1 MRRPAIR
8 FMTAETLIFVDT
20 NVLVYARDHSAGDK
34 HAMAV
39 LWLDRLANAERMLL
53 NMQVLNELTRWMLRK
68 ERTATATAR
77 DAIEMLREFGEAPL
91 LDDDVERAWDIRETL
106 GYQWFDC
113 LLIASAANAGCSH
126 FLSEDMGHETRYGSL
141 TIINP
146 FRVDPDSFL
155 SKN

>member
-8 FMTAETLIFVDT
+8 FLTAETLIFVDT

>member
-1 MRRPAIR
+1 
-8 FMTAETLIFVDT
+8 MTAEQRVFVDT
-20 NVLVYARDHSAGDK
+20 NVLIYARDPAAGEK
-34 HAMAV
+34 NAAAMR
-39 LWLDRLANAERMLL
+39 WLRILGMQGRLVVNL
-53 NMQVLNELTRWMLRK
+53 QVLNELTRWVLRN
-68 ERTATATAR
+68 EQVAIDTAR
-77 DAIEMLREFGEAPL
+77 QRIDAMRRFGDEPL
-91 LDDDVERAWDIRETL
+91 QSSDVTVAWAIREKL

-113 LLIASAANAGCSH
+113 LLIASAANAGCTH

>member
-1 MRRPAIR
+1 MIGRV
-8 FMTAETLIFVDT
+8 FVDT
-20 NVLVYARDHSAGDK
+20 NVLIYTRDVKAEEK
-34 HAMAV
+34 RQTAFA
-39 LWLDRLANAERMLL
+39 WLDRLETSGRLL
-53 NMQVLNELTRWMLRK
+53 INLQVINELTRWLLRNDPHRPPQAIRR
-68 ERTATATAR
+68 EV
-77 DAIEMLREFGEAPL
+77 DAMRAYGDAPVSAPEC
-91 LDDDVERAWDIRETL
+91 DVAWDVRETL

-113 LLIASAANAGCSH
+113 LLLASAANAGCSH

>member
-1 MRRPAIR
+1 
-8 FMTAETLIFVDT
+8 MTAEQRVFVDT
-20 NVLVYARDHSAGDK
+20 NVLIYARDPAAGEK
-34 HAMAV
+34 NAAAMR
-39 LWLDRLANAERMLL
+39 WLRILGTQGRLVVNL
-53 NMQVLNELTRWMLRK
+53 QVLNELTRWVLRN
-68 ERTATATAR
+68 EQVAIDTAR
-77 DAIEMLREFGEAPL
+77 QRIDVMRRFGDAALQPFHVAAAWSVREK
-91 LDDDVERAWDIRETL
+91 L

-113 LLIASAANAGCSH
+113 LLIAWASEEGCRY

>member
-1 MRRPAIR
+1 MIARV
-8 FMTAETLIFVDT
+8 FVDT
-20 NVLVYARDHSAGDK
+20 NVLIYARDLREDTKRPISQKWLEAL
-34 HAMAV
+34 AV
-39 LWLDRLANAERMLL
+39 RRRLLTNL
-53 NMQVLNELTRWMLRK
+53 QVLNELAQWLLRN
-68 ERTATATAR
+68 ERTAMIQTIQQEIALLAEYGHDPL
-77 DAIEMLREFGEAPL
+77 DA
-91 LDDDVERAWDIRETL
+91 DDVERAWDVRETL

-113 LLIASAANAGCSH
+113 LLLASAANAGCTH